1 MKKCE
6 HAATTASSLKIHIE
20 IKHEGVRYLC
30 DKCHYTA
37 TGAGYLRRHTKCK
50 HARVSYPCD

>member
-20 IKHEGVRYLC
+20 IKHEGERYLC

-37 TGAGYLRRHTKCK
+37 TGAGNLRRHKNCK
-50 HARVSYPCD
+50 HAGVRYLCD

>member
-6 HAATTASSLKIHIE
+6 FAATTASSLKIHIK
-20 IKHEGVRYLC
+20 IKHEGVRYPS
-30 DKCHYTA
+30 DKCHYTT

-50 HARVSYPCD
+50 HARVRYPCD